1 MEINQKGVLLVVSG
15 PSGCGKGTVLSHVL
29 KDKEQYSLSVS
40 FTTRAPRPG
49 EIDGVHY
56 GFVSKEEFLKQIEEG
71 NMLEYT
77 EYCGNYY
84 GTPQSTVNSLLEKGV
99 NVVLEIETVGAMN
112 VKKLRSDAVLIM
124 VLPPSYEVLE
134 NRLRSRGTNSE
145 EDIGKR
151 LLRAKEELAILPEYH
166 YCVVNHDGCS
176 NEAAEQIKRIVDAE
190 KHKIARNDMILNH
203 FYQ

>member
-29 KDKEQYSLSVS
+29 KDKEHYSLSVS

-124 VLPPSYEVLE
+124 ILPPSYEILE

-145 EDIGKR
+145 EDIAKR
-151 LLRAKEELAILPEYH
+151 LLRAKEELACLHDYH
-166 YCVVNHDGCS
+166 YCVINQEGCV
-176 NEAAEQIKRIVDAE
+176 EETAEEIKRIVEAE
-190 KHKIARNDMILNH
+190 KHRIARNDTILHH

>member
-1 MEINQKGVLLVVSG
+1 MDINKKGILLVVSG

-29 KDKEQYSLSVS
+29 KDKERYSLSVS
-40 FTTRAPRPG
+40 FTTRDPRPG

-56 GFVSKEEFLKQIEEG
+56 GFVSKDDFVKQIEAG

-84 GTPQSTVNSLLEKGV
+84 GTPQSTVNSLLEKGI

-124 VLPPSYEVLE
+124 ILPPSYEVLE

-145 EDIGKR
+145 EDIAKR
-151 LLRAKEELAILPEYH
+151 LLRAKEELKALPEYH
-166 YCVVNHDGCS
+166 YCVINQDGYS
-176 NEAAEQIKRIVDAE
+176 DLAAEQIKRIVDVE
-190 KHKIARNDMILNH
+190 KHKIERNNTILHH

>member
-1 MEINQKGVLLVVSG
+1 MEINKKGILLVVSG
-15 PSGCGKGTVLSHVL
+15 PSGCGKGTVLSRVL
-29 KDKEQYSLSVS
+29 DDKKAYSLSVS
-40 FTTRAPRPG
+40 FTTRDPRPG

-56 GFVSKEEFLKQIEEG
+56 GFISKEDFLKQIADG

-84 GTPQSTVNSLLEKGV
+84 GTPQSTVNSLLDQGI

-124 VLPPSYEVLE
+124 ILPPSYEILE

-145 EDIGKR
+145 EDIAKR
-151 LLRAKEELAILPEYH
+151 LLRAKEELACLHDYH
-166 YCVVNHDGCS
+166 YCVINQEGCV
-176 NEAAEQIKRIVDAE
+176 EETAEEIKRIVEAE
-190 KHKIARNDMILNH
+190 KHRIARNDTILHH

>member
-1 MEINQKGVLLVVSG
+1 MEINKKGVLLVVSG
-15 PSGCGKGTVLSHVL
+15 PSGSGKGTVLSHIL
-29 KDKEQYSLSVS
+29 EDKETYSLSVS
-40 FTTRAPRPG
+40 FTTRSPRPG

-56 GFVSKEEFLKQIEEG
+56 GFISKDEFLKQIEVG

-112 VKKLRSDAVLIM
+112 VKKLRSDAVLVMI
-124 VLPPSYEVLE
+124 LPPSYEVLE

-145 EDIGKR
+145 EDIAQR
-151 LLRAKEELAILPEYH
+151 LLRAKEELKALPEYH
-166 YCVVNHDGCS
+166 YCVVNHEGYS
-176 NEAAEQIKRIVDAE
+176 EQAAEQIKRIVEAE
-190 KHKIARNDMILNH
+190 KHKIERNNMILHH

>member
-1 MEINQKGVLLVVSG
+1 MDINQKGILLVVSG
-15 PSGCGKGTVLSHVL
+15 PSGCGKGTVLSHVF
-29 KDKEQYSLSVS
+29 KDKEHYSLSVS
-40 FTTRAPRPG
+40 YTTRDPRPG

-56 GFVSKEEFLKQIEEG
+56 GFVSKEEFLKQIDAG

-112 VKKLRSDAVLIM
+112 VKKLRSDAVLVMI
-124 VLPPSYEVLE
+124 LPPSYEMLE

-145 EDIGKR
+145 DDIAKR
-151 LLRAKEELAILPEYH
+151 LLRAKEELKVLPDYD
-166 YCVVNHDGCS
+166 YCIINQDGCS
-176 NEAAEQIKRIVDAE
+176 EQAADMIKRIVEVE
-190 KHKIARNDMILNH
+190 KHKIERNYMILHH

>member
-1 MEINQKGVLLVVSG
+1 MNKRKDSEDMDINQKGILLVVSG

-29 KDKEQYSLSVS
+29 KDKDNYSLSVS
-40 FTTRAPRPG
+40 YTTRNPRPG

-56 GFVSKEEFLKQIEEG
+56 GFVSKDDFLKQIEAG

-112 VKKLRSDAVLIM
+112 VKKLRSDAVLVMI
-124 VLPPSYEVLE
+124 LPPSYEVLE

-145 EDIGKR
+145 DDIAKR
-151 LLRAKEELAILPEYH
+151 LLRAKEELTTLPEYH
-166 YCVVNHDGCS
+166 YCIINQDRKSVV
-176 NEAAEQIKRIVDAE
+176 
-190 KHKIARNDMILNH
+190 
-203 FYQ
+203 

>member
-1 MEINQKGVLLVVSG
+1 MEINKKGILLVVSG
-15 PSGCGKGTVLSHVL
+15 PSGCGKGTVLSHIL
-29 KDKEQYSLSVS
+29 KDSETYSLSVS
-40 FTTRAPRPG
+40 FTTRDPRPG

-56 GFVSKEEFLKQIEEG
+56 GFVSKDEFLQQIANG

-84 GTPQSTVNSLLEKGV
+84 GTPQSTVNSLLDKGV

-112 VKKLRSDAVLIM
+112 VKSIRSDAVLIM

-134 NRLRSRGTNSE
+134 KRLRSRGTNSE
-145 EDIGKR
+145 EDIKNR
-151 LLRAKEELAILPEYH
+151 LLRAKEELKVLPEYH
-166 YCVVNHDGCS
+166 YCVINHEGHSC
-176 NEAAEQIKRIVDAE
+176 EAAEEIRRIVEAE
-190 KHKIARNDMILNH
+190 KHKIQRNNKILHH

>member
-1 MEINQKGVLLVVSG
+1 MDINQKGILLVVSG
-15 PSGCGKGTVLSHVL
+15 PSGCGKGTVLSHVF
-29 KDKEQYSLSVS
+29 KDKDNYSLSVS
-40 FTTRAPRPG
+40 FTTREPRPG

-56 GFVSKEEFLKQIEEG
+56 GFVSKDEFLKQIEEG

-99 NVVLEIETVGAMN
+99 NVVLEIETVGALN

-124 VLPPSYEVLE
+124 ILPPSYEVLE

-145 EDIGKR
+145 EDIANR
-151 LLRAKEELAILPEYH
+151 LLRAKEELKMLPNYH
-166 YCVVNHDGCS
+166 YCVINHDGCS
-176 NEAAEQIKRIVDAE
+176 DQVAEQIKRIVEAE
-190 KHKIARNDMILNH
+190 KHKIERNNTILHH

>member
-1 MEINQKGVLLVVSG
+1 MDINQKGILLVVSG
-15 PSGCGKGTVLSHVL
+15 PSGCGKGTVLSHIL
-29 KDKEQYSLSVS
+29 RDKENYSLSVS

-56 GFVSKEEFLKQIEEG
+56 GFVSKNDFLKQIEAG
-71 NMLEYT
+71 NMLEFT

-112 VKKLRSDAVLIM
+112 VKNIRSDAVLVMI
-124 VLPPSYEVLE
+124 LPPSYEVLE

-145 EDIGKR
+145 EDIAKR
-151 LLRAKEELAILPEYH
+151 LLRAKEELKALPEYH
-166 YCVVNHDGCS
+166 YCVINHEGRS
-176 NEAAEQIKRIVDAE
+176 HEAAEQIRRIVEAE
-190 KHKIARNDMILNH
+190 KHKIERNNMILNH

>member
-1 MEINQKGVLLVVSG
+1 MDVNQKGILLVVSG
-15 PSGCGKGTVLSHVL
+15 PSGCGKGTVLSHVF
-29 KDKEQYSLSVS
+29 KDKEHYSLSVS
-40 FTTRAPRPG
+40 YTTRDPRPG

-56 GFVSKEEFLKQIEEG
+56 GFVSKEEFLKQIDAG

-112 VKKLRSDAVLIM
+112 VKKLRSDAVLVMI
-124 VLPPSYEVLE
+124 LPPSYEVLE

-145 EDIGKR
+145 DDIAKR
-151 LLRAKEELAILPEYH
+151 LLRAKEELQVLPDYD
-166 YCVVNHDGCS
+166 YCIINQDGCS
-176 NEAAEQIKRIVDAE
+176 EQAADLIKRIVEVE
-190 KHKIARNDMILNH
+190 KHKIERNNMILHH

>member
-1 MEINQKGVLLVVSG
+1 MEINKKGVLLVVSG
-15 PSGCGKGTVLSHVL
+15 PSGCGKGTVLSHIL
-29 KDKEQYSLSVS
+29 QDKNAYSLSVS
-40 FTTRAPRPG
+40 LTTRDPRPG

-56 GFVSKEEFLKQIEEG
+56 GFVSKDEFLLQIASG

-84 GTPQSTVNSLLEKGV
+84 GTPQSTVNSLLENGV

-124 VLPPSYEVLE
+124 ILPPSYEVLE

-145 EDIGKR
+145 DDISNR
-151 LLRAKEELAILPEYH
+151 LLRAKEELKVLGEYH
-166 YCVVNHDGCS
+166 YCVINHDGHS
-176 NEAAEQIKRIVDAE
+176 EDAAEEIRHIVESE
-190 KHKIARNDMILNH
+190 KHKIERNDTILRH